1 MSRFLRY
8 LRIAFSA
15 TCGIACVLL
24 IALWVRS
31 YFRVDDLSYRDR
43 NISSLRGVLFFNGQ
57 VFLDETTDESDSS
70 EFKLF
75 RYTLLLWSNASH
87 DAGVIG
93 DELAIPDWVLVGST
107 SLIGVLPWIQ
117 WSNRFS
123 LRTLLIAITLVA
135 VLLGLV
141 VYAARK

>member
-1 MSRFLRY
+1 M
-8 LRIAFSA
+8 
-15 TCGIACVLL
+15 

-31 YFRVDDLSYRDR
+31 YIRVDDLSYRDK

-75 RYTLLLWSNASH
+75 RYTLLLNANASH

-93 DELAIPDWVLVGST
+93 DVLAIPDWVLVGST
-107 SLIGVLPWIQ
+107 SLIGVLPWIP

-123 LRTLLIAITLVA
+123 LRTLLIATTMIA
-135 VLLGLV
+135 VVLGLIV
-141 VYAARK
+141 WLWR